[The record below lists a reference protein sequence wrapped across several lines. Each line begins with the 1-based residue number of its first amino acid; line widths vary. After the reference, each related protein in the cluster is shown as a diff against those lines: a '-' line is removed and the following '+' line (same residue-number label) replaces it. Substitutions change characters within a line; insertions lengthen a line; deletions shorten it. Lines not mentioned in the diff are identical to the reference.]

1 MPDNVSSNSE
11 NIDTL
16 YINIDVSTG
25 KSEGNIVKFIKSLDS
40 LKSSLT
46 EISGM
51 IDKLNALDFGKIAK
65 QLKDVRSISGSISKT
80 QTAKNQQ
87 TTSNENKYNIID
99 RSGAAP
105 SDAKRISELDNR
117 VGYMDPTQL
126 RYQNEI
132 AKRAREEI
140 EKSADAADNLDKS
153 IAEINASYEDLVKNA
168 RVFLQSSSQDR
179 KGRNIDTYGFVTESG
194 DTGTIKKINDEV
206 DSIRVKTKEAAEQA
220 RRFESI
226 WKSAGHVLKYRAISA
241 VITMISKG
249 LTEGIKNVALFDD
262 SFNSTMSDIITQY
275 NTLTNQIGSAASE
288 LIKMVAPIATQ
299 VLSAFSYVTNGLSQ
313 LFALLNGETQYNKAV
328 DNAYDFAKKLRKAYT
343 GIGIDELNILN
354 QSEEQGALFEKAD
367 VNAGDIFGSL
377 ATIGGISAAFLTI
390 KSAINSTNTKG
401 LSGLIEG
408 LSGLFKKNNKSGFTS
423 AIETLTS
430 SGTASKISKVT
441 SAIGKFAAGAASL
454 AASFSLSSSAGKDF
468 ADIIAGDGDGSV
480 AGSLLSLVGGVG
492 TGVLG
497 GAMIGGPIGAVAG
510 GVASLVTSLVSY
522 QNQAAQIAQDKSI
535 EKYFGDIGVSIDSA
549 KSQLA
554 ELYEEIVDF
563 DLTEYYSK
571 LDELSQNNIDSANT
585 LKDIFDEL
593 SGRDELTTQ
602 DVENLKIA
610 FDDLAESAKSVNNLR
625 LDMFQTTL
633 QQALGS
639 IPEEKVSEMTGL
651 FESIQKAYQEMN
663 AEIDTAQ
670 EEFNSLFDDGI
681 LSDNEKERARELA
694 QIINDNTMSEDRI
707 SLYSAFRT
715 FEEGINLGSSEE
727 EIRANIE
734 QLKSQ
739 ADEYIQKSKEQYDAW
754 LDEAYMYREMGYF
767 TPEEYE
773 SVKYIAEEAQ
783 KATAEEINS
792 TLASAMSATI
802 NAYLK
807 EIGSASGQELSNREI
822 YDILSNFETK
832 GFWEKFFSGPEIYNK
847 DELDLSSS
855 LGGLTETGG
864 IADILSYLID
874 EYAGLEGITQ
884 ENAVNSLFN
893 DEYSKMLETTL
904 VGSQQYQ
911 SDSLSYL
918 ERIEYNLE
926 RITTGGAASFFI
938 NITEEDISNANSRYN
953 SRQGRTVATGG
964 YGNAD

>member
-11 NIDTL
+11 NTSNSENIDNL

-140 EKSADAADNLDKS
+140 EKSADAADDLDKS

-299 VLSAFSYVTNGLSQ
+299 VLSAFTYVTNGLSQ

-328 DNAYDFAKKLRKAYT
+328 DNAYDFAKNLRKAYT

-454 AASFSLSSSAGKDF
+454 AASFSLSSSAGKNF
-468 ADIIAGDGDGSV
+468 ADIIAGDGEGSV

-585 LKDIFDEL
+585 LKDIFDKL

-639 IPEEKVSEMTGL
+639 IPEDKIAGMTGL
-651 FESIQKAYQEMN
+651 FDSVSNAIQSMN
-663 AEIDTAQ
+663 DEIEQAKI
-670 EEFNSLFDDGI
+670 EFEALISDG
-681 LSDNEKERARELA
+681 LNASELERASELA
-694 QIINDNTMSEDRI
+694 RKINENTISEETNA
-707 SLYSAFRT
+707 LYGAIRAFS
-715 FEEGINLGSSEE
+715 EGINLGSSEE
-727 EIRANIE
+727 EIRNSISE
-734 QLKSQ
+734 LKAQ
-739 ADEYIQKSKEQYDAW
+739 ADEYIKSSQSQYDAW
-754 LDEAYMYREMGYF
+754 LDTAYYLKAIGRI
-767 TPEEYE
+767 TDEEY
-773 SVKYIAEEAQ
+773 SAYQQVAEEAQ

-792 TLASAMSATI
+792 TLASAIAATTD
-802 NAYLK
+802 AYLK
-807 EIGSASGQELSNREI
+807 EISEEYAEQTGKSAQELYDLLYEDRKNFGKNWLTVGHTNEFADIRDAFGFYGALGI
-822 YDILSNFETK
+822 YDV
-832 GFWEKFFSGPEIYNK
+832 
-847 DELDLSSS
+847 LDI
-855 LGGLTETGG
+855 LTE
-864 IADILSYLID
+864 

-893 DEYSKMLETTL
+893 DYSKTLETI
-904 VGSQQYQ
+904 QQYQ
-911 SDSLSYL
+911 SDSLPMFESMRDSL
-918 ERIEYNLE
+918 ENLSL
-926 RITTGGAASFFI
+926 AASAGFVI
-938 NITEEDISNANSRYN
+938 NITDEQISEAQSRYN
-953 SRQGRTVATGG
+953 ARRGVTVATGG